1 MSKGKGSTTTLFFFL
16 VNRTRK
22 NPRKAGRN
30 KLKLGKENEN
40 QNVFDLIHR
49 PAGTSRQVQA

>member
-40 QNVFDLIHR
+40 QNVFVLSTI
-49 PAGTSRQVQA
+49 Q